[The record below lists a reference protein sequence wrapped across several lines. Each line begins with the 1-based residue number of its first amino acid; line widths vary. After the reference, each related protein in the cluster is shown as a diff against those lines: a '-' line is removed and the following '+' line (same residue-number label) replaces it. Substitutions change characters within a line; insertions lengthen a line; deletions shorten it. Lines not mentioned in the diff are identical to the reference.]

1 MNVIRAQD
9 TLTIETPNGNHGTA
23 LATPQ
28 HGARELSV
36 VRQRQVPGG
45 FNPAHTQNREEVMVL
60 LTGRVTVTSGNDRI
74 LLEAGDTLIVPARL
88 MHRVDNTGT
97 LDAEWL
103 IISPAGVQFYR
114 ETGEEAH
121 PAWLK

>member
-9 TLTIETPNGNHGTA
+9 TQAIETPNGNHGTA

-45 FNPAHTQNREEVMVL
+45 FNPAHTQSSEEVMVL
-60 LTGRVTVTSGNDRI
+60 LTGSVTITSGDDRT
-74 LLEAGDTLIVPARL
+74 LLEAGDTLIVPAHT